1 MSVMKEYTIEIYK
14 ADKRIKKDARYGKN
28 KVGLRFIEAID
39 FAVSTKSYIDSVAE
53 GNRANGYIVEVF
65 ETFVTKKN
73 LLSGTEFKERYDTPI
88 YCSPSSESYW
98 SM

>member
-1 MSVMKEYTIEIYK
+1 MSAMKEYTIEIYK
-14 ADKRIKKDARYGKN
+14 ADKRIKKVARYGKN

-39 FAVSTKSYIDSVAE
+39 FAASTKSYIDSVAE

-73 LLSGTEFKERYDTPI
+73 LLSGTEFKERYDTPY
-88 YCSPSSESYW
+88 YCSPSSETYW